1 MAPRCDTNVYRG
13 AMEVFFSPDF
23 VNISGIHN
31 NHDTMYTRCPLKKT
45 DHLIKISTFLL
56 FSSRSCS
63 KTSCNL
69 MFYIVI
75 LAVIGI

>member
-1 MAPRCDTNVYRG
+1 
-13 AMEVFFSPDF
+13 MEVFSPDF
-23 VNISGIHN
+23 VNISGTHS

-45 DHLIKISTFLL
+45 DQLIKISTFLL

-69 MFYIVI
+69 
-75 LAVIGI
+75 